1 MEKIKKFV
9 KEHKLLVIGI
19 VLYIVMYIFSQNFN
33 PWQTESRKVR
43 MFNGN
48 EYLRP
53 ETDVLSIYMPS
64 FAVENRI
71 LDKIPLSILYFG
83 ISDAAEAVNS
93 GISVLFALI
102 TYSSVAM
109 GYFMD
114 RYYDGH
120 SDIKKPERWI
130 IAHLYDNVLFY
141 IVSIAIRL
149 LQPVNDFVIDNID
162 NFFPWLD
169 DTFNGN
175 TGLKLLGV
183 VVLVITLA
191 AVLLFVA
198 VPMLPSVLYFFGYIA
213 VLNLTQRLIETVDS
227 EVFGKIFKNI
237 PLPGEIFTFITAIV
251 LIMVLNI
258 ITEQIYELIQGLSI
272 KPAYLTVNGLKKGI
286 SVIADKFRRN

>member
-1 MEKIKKFV
+1 MEKIKKFI

-33 PWQTESRKVR
+33 PWQTESRKVK
-43 MFNGN
+43 MFNGT
-48 EYLRP
+48 EYSRP
-53 ETDVLSIYMPS
+53 ETDALSIYMPS
-64 FAVENRI
+64 FTVENRI

-102 TYSSVAM
+102 TYSSIAM

-120 SDIKKPERWI
+120 NDIKKPERWI

-149 LQPVNDFVIDNID
+149 LQPVNDLVIDNID
-162 NFFPWLD
+162 NFFPWLS

-183 VVLVITLA
+183 VVLVVTLA
-191 AVLLFVA
+191 AALLLVA

-213 VLNLTQRLIETVDS
+213 VLNLTQRLIGTVDS

-237 PLPGEIFTFITAIV
+237 LLPREIFTFITAVV
-251 LIMVLNI
+251 LIMVLNV
-258 ITEQIYELIQGLSI
+258 ITEQIYELIQGLSL
-272 KPAYLTVNGLKKGI
+272 KPAYLTVKGLKKGI
-286 SVIADKFRRN
+286 SGIADKFRRN